1 MLQTFINVS
10 GNITYSIWNDSQS
23 LNLQQTI
30 PIINSKRFYP
40 KPILFILYAR
50 FSTFLPLRWWT
61 SFFRVFNEIEDNIN
75 CVYANIC
82 LVQFIDTPQISVF
95 RGDQQISL
103 KVRTNIIRATSV
115 VTLQRSIIE
124 TNRYWS
130 AFDTEKALFTL
141 MWIELPSTICFAS
154 WGSIGTQG
162 KEMRFFFVNW
172 DLD

>member
-1 MLQTFINVS
+1 MYQTHCVHTSYTNF
-10 GNITYSIWNDSQS
+10 
-23 LNLQQTI
+23 TI
-30 PIINSKRFYP
+30 FCHWDDEQV
-40 KPILFILYAR
+40 FH
-50 FSTFLPLRWWT
+50 
-61 SFFRVFNEIEDNIN
+61 VFNKIEDDIN

-82 LVQFIDTPQISVF
+82 LVQFVDTPQIGVF

-103 KVRTNIIRATSV
+103 KVRTNIMRATSV

-130 AFDTEKALFTL
+130 AFDTEKPLFTL
-141 MWIELPSTICFAS
+141 MWIDLLSTICFAS